1 MSTAPA
7 LRAIRALVA
16 VSAQDALDVLQ
27 CLAATQPSFDS
38 TCLDDCISIL
48 EDCVSDERLQP
59 ADFRQD
65 PPSPRGELDAQARY
79 DALPSFLRVAI

>member
-1 MSTAPA
+1 MTSDT
-7 LRAIRALVA
+7 LRAIRALKQVT
-16 VSAQDALDVLQ
+16 AQDALDILQ
-27 CLAATQPSFDS
+27 ALAAMPCSFD
-38 TCLDDCISIL
+38 TQCLDDCIRIL
-48 EDCVSDERLQP
+48 EDCVSDEILQP